1 MSGGVIFNIGADGRL
16 QELEETPFDAE
27 ATFQELLAE
36 HPRLLAGDQIDP
48 SSPRRWLLVA
58 REVGV
63 PDSDG
68 SGDRW
73 SLDNLFLDQDAIPT
87 FVEVKRST
95 DTRIRREIVGQMLDY
110 AANALAYWP
119 GERLEAEFRR
129 GRESQG
135 RDPDA
140 DLLDFLE
147 NGFAPAEF
155 WETARVN
162 LEIGRVRLLFVADRV
177 PAELRRIV
185 EFLNQQMERAEVLAV
200 QIQQFAGGDI
210 QTLVPRVI
218 GVSERQRPRSAA
230 VPRRD
235 QPWDRESFLNR
246 LEELGSADADDTVV
260 VLDWGA
266 AHGLAVSGGRGNRM
280 AGVSLTLG
288 SDPIVGL
295 DEWAGNC
302 RVRVDFRRLPAPF
315 QGGDAREE
323 LRQRLNALTVVSLP
337 PETQYQGVS
346 LADLRDANELGRMI
360 EVFDWMLGRI
370 QAAS

>member
-1 MSGGVIFNIGADGRL
+1 MSGGVIFNIGVDGRL
-16 QELEETPFDAE
+16 QELEETLFDAE
-27 ATFQELLAE
+27 ATLQELLAE

-73 SLDNLFLDQDAIPT
+73 SLDHLFLDQDAIPT

-95 DTRIRREIVGQMLDY
+95 DTRIRREVVGQMLDY

-119 GERLEAEFRR
+119 GERLQAEFQR

-185 EFLNQQMERAEVLAV
+185 EFLNEQMERAEVLAV
-200 QIQQFAGGDI
+200 EIRQFAGGDI

-218 GVSERQRPRSAA
+218 GVTGRQRPRSAA

-246 LEELGSADADDTVV
+246 LAELGSADADDTVV

-266 AHGLAVSGGRGNRM
+266 AHKLTVSGGRGSRM

-295 DEWAGNC
+295 DEADGNC

-315 QGGDAREE
+315 QDGDAREE
-323 LRQRLNALTVVSLP
+323 LRQRLNSLTVVSLP

-346 LADLRDANELGRMI
+346 LADLRDANELERMI

-370 QAAS
+370 QAES